1 MQGGSNSIDSVFG
14 FQAAFQET
22 WNTIQWALLKNRQ
35 VERQVESQV
44 ERRVERQVKA
54 LLDDSALPDDFSL
67 PDDDDFSIL

>member
-1 MQGGSNSIDSVFG
+1 MGKFESGLHYYIYLIKCG
-14 FQAAFQET
+14 KLL
-22 WNTIQWALLKNRQ
+22 WALLKNRQ

>member
-1 MQGGSNSIDSVFG
+1 MHWKCRPK
-14 FQAAFQET
+14 
-22 WNTIQWALLKNRQ
+22 WNHSCCEQWALLKNRQ

>member
-1 MQGGSNSIDSVFG
+1 MKLRADTFVSIAPAGVLFS
-14 FQAAFQET
+14 
-22 WNTIQWALLKNRQ
+22 WALLKNRQ

>member
-1 MQGGSNSIDSVFG
+1 MLLNRHTKSQ
-14 FQAAFQET
+14 
-22 WNTIQWALLKNRQ
+22 QWALLKNRQ

>member
-1 MQGGSNSIDSVFG
+1 MPYP
-14 FQAAFQET
+14 
-22 WNTIQWALLKNRQ
+22 TILAYLWALLKNRQ